1 MPWAPRS
8 RRRGSEIWGGVSP
21 SSRKERSG
29 EGVVLLSPELFLSFR
44 FRSDSDSFSRF
55 LALYKFVCIVCM
67 IFVKIEWFN

>member
-1 MPWAPRS
+1 MG
-8 RRRGSEIWGGVSP
+8 RGVPILTERQVWGGCRAP
-21 SSRKERSG
+21 
-29 EGVVLLSPELFLSFR
+29 LPELFLSFR